1 MDEIFLILSVL
12 LYVFGIIL
20 LMVLIILGIR
30 MFNILEKADR
40 VLDNIDK
47 KVNSLDSL
55 FDVID
60 RATVGINSITEKVSI
75 SMFNM
80 ISRIFSRKKK
90 NKEENYN
97 E

>member
-1 MDEIFLILSVL
+1 MEEMFAILSVL

-20 LMVLIILGIR
+20 LIVLIILGIR
-30 MFNILEKADR
+30 MISFIDKADR
-40 VLDNIDK
+40 VLGNIDK
-47 KVNSLDSL
+47 KVSSLDSL

-60 RATVGINSITEKVSI
+60 KTTTNIATVTDKISI
-75 SMFNM
+75 SMLNF

-90 NKEENYN
+90 NKEDNYY